1 MDIDIN
7 EVIDE
12 SDEETTSDEE
22 FVNTDKEF
30 TDRDEELTDTDEE
43 AIIEA
48 DAKETNEDVHRSYP
62 NEHASEYDWLK
73 ELADHKAEFLPE
85 LGRVVFILHHHT
97 SAFDRSMQWVIP
109 RTVAEA
115 FEAAGIDVNV
125 RLKELPGHSYLL
137 GTLAMIYH

>member
-12 SDEETTSDEE
+12 SDETTSDEE
-22 FVNTDKEF
+22 FVNTDKEV

-48 DAKETNEDVHRSYP
+48 AKETNEDVHRSYP
-62 NEHASEYDWLK
+62 NEHASEHDWLK

-97 SAFDRSMQWVIP
+97 SAFDRSMQWIIP

-115 FEAAGIDVNV
+115 LETAGIDVNV
-125 RLKELPGHSYLL
+125 GLKELPATHTCYERLQ
-137 GTLAMIYH
+137 